1 MTTTLKEEIPS
12 GRTARNSKGARTYT
26 RKFRV
31 TSNDKTD
38 GPFEVGSTS
47 GLPLIGS
54 AHPEDAN
61 AFCVELMVENT
72 DPFAGWT
79 VTANYSDER
88 VIDDNPT
95 DDAAEIN
102 WGSEQFQKVA
112 VVDRDGNLI
121 VNSAGDL
128 FDPPAMI
135 DDSRRVVT
143 VSKNLAAVPS
153 WILDYQD
160 AINSDTFTIDG
171 ISIGVGK
178 AKMQAVT
185 VGPKQRRNATVFRTV
200 TFTIHLQRD
209 GWALDILDAGFNR
222 LDPLAPSGRAAIT
235 INGLAPS
242 APYPLNGAGI
252 PIENPSPSNNV
263 FLTFNVYKT
272 RTFSTLPLT

>member
-1 MTTTLKEEIPS
+1 MTVYFLGEDPA
-12 GRTARNSKGARTYT
+12 GRSATNAKGVRTYE
-26 RKFRV
+26 RRFKLE
-31 TSNDKTD
+31 TD
-38 GPFEVGSTS
+38 SESDNEHTVGSHPS
-47 GLPLIGS
+47 LPIIGNT
-54 AHPEDAN
+54 HPSNAN
-61 AFCVELMVENT
+61 AFVVNIRVENNN
-72 DPFAGWT
+72 PWKGWVAT
-79 VTANYSDER
+79 VTYSDER
-88 VIDDNPT
+88 QIDDNPV

-112 VVDRDGNLI
+112 VTDRDGNLI

-185 VGPKQRRNATVFRTV
+185 VGPKQRRNNTVFRTV
-200 TFTIHLQRD
+200 NFTIHLQRD

-222 LDPLAPSGRAAIT
+222 LDPLKPSGRSAIT

>member
-1 MTTTLKEEIPS
+1 MTATFKEEILS

-31 TSNDKTD
+31 LSSDKTD
-38 GPFEVGSTS
+38 GPFEVGSTA

-54 AHPEDAN
+54 VHPEDAN
-61 AFCVELMVENT
+61 AFCIELTVENT
-72 DPFAGWT
+72 EPYAGWT

-143 VSKNLAAVPS
+143 VSKNLATVPS

-185 VGPKQRRNATVFRTV
+185 VGPKQRRNSTVFRTV
-200 TFTIHLQRD
+200 NFTIHLQRD
-209 GWALDILDAGFNR
+209 GWVLDILDAGFNR
-222 LDPLAPSGRAAIT
+222 IPTGDTSNRVPITLDGVL
-235 INGLAPS
+235 PS
-242 APYPLNGAGI
+242 APYPLNGAGA
-252 PIENPSPSNNV
+252 PLKNPSPTNCV
-263 FLTFNVYKT
+263 FRSFNVYKT

>member
-1 MTTTLKEEIPS
+1 MTTTFKEEIPS

-61 AFCVELMVENT
+61 AFCIELTVENT

-171 ISIGVGK
+171 ISIAVGK

-185 VGPKQRRNATVFRTV
+185 VGPKQRRNSTVFRTV
-200 TFTIHLQRD
+200 NFTIHLQRD
-209 GWALDILDAGFNR
+209 GWTLDILDAGYNR
-222 LDPLAPSGRAAIT
+222 KDPLDATKRQPIT
-235 INGLAPS
+235 INGQLPS

-252 PIENPSPSNNV
+252 PLENPSPTNCV
-263 FLTFNVYKT
+263 FRSFNVYKT

>member
-1 MTTTLKEEIPS
+1 MTITYLGEDLG
-12 GRTARNSKGARTYT
+12 GRTAQNTKGVRTYQ
-26 RKFRV
+26 RRFKLE
-31 TSNDKTD
+31 TSLKT
-38 GPFEVGSTS
+38 ENAAMVGSDAN
-47 GLPLIGS
+47 LPIIGNTHPGDGNARCIGS
-54 AHPEDAN
+54 R
-61 AFCVELMVENT
+61 VENT
-72 DPFAGWT
+72 SPWKGWT
-79 VTANYSDER
+79 VTVEYSDER
-88 VIDDNPT
+88 VINTDPT
-95 DDAAEIN
+95 IDEAEIN

-171 ISIGVGK
+171 ISIAVGK

-185 VGPKQRRNATVFRTV
+185 VGPKQRRNNTVFRTV
-200 TFTIHLQRD
+200 NFTIHLQRD
-209 GWALDILDAGFNR
+209 GWTLDILDAGYNR
-222 LDPLAPSGRAAIT
+222 KDPLDATKRQPIT
-235 INGLAPS
+235 INGQLPS

-252 PIENPSPSNNV
+252 PLENPSPVNCV
-263 FLTFNVYKT
+263 FRSFNVYKT

>member
-61 AFCVELMVENT
+61 AFCVELTVENT

-88 VIDDNPT
+88 QIDDDPT
-95 DDAAEIN
+95 NDEAEIS
-102 WGSEQFQKVA
+102 WGSEQFQKPA
-112 VVDRDGNLI
+112 VFDLNNNLI
-121 VNSAGDL
+121 LNSAGDP
-128 FDPPAMI
+128 FDPPAMM

-143 VSKNLAAVPS
+143 VSKNLAVVPA

-160 AINSDTFTIDG
+160 AVNSDVFSVDG
-171 ISIGVGK
+171 LSIGVGK
-178 AKMQAVT
+178 AKMQSVT
-185 VGPKQRRNATVFRTV
+185 VSPKQRRNSTVFRV
-200 TFTIHLQRD
+200 VNFTIHLQRD
-209 GWALDILDAGFNR
+209 GWLLDILDAGFRRIVSGGRENIR
-222 LDPLAPSGRAAIT
+222 NQDGELITAPV
-235 INGLAPS
+235 
-242 APYPLNGAGI
+242 PLNGFGQ
-252 PIENPSPSNNV
+252 PIANPTVTNCV
-263 FLTFNVYKT
+263 FRSFTVYKT
-272 RTFSTLPLT
+272 RAFSSLPLT